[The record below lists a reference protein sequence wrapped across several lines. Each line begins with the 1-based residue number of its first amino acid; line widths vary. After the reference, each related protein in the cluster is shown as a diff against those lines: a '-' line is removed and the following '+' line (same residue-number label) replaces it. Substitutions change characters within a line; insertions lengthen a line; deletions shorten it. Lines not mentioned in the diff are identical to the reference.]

1 MIYEH
6 RDTLVTSGGSNSTA
20 TLRIAHG
27 YGSQLLVRSNTA
39 DTVFQVVLTDESG
52 TTRRHY
58 GFHKG
63 ELNDTSDAIRFAMAG
78 SYGIKITGAFPNDTF
93 LVVFAVDEGGR

>member
-6 RDTLVTSGGSNSTA
+6 RASLTTASGVASTA

-27 YGSQLLVRSNTA
+27 YGNQLLVRANTA
-39 DTVFQVVLTDESG
+39 DTVFRVVLTDESG

-78 SYGIKITGAFPNDTF
+78 SYGIQITGAAPDDTF
-93 LVVFAVDEGGR
+93 LVVLAVDEH